1 MAVVNNS
8 LQLNDRMTPVLRSII
23 RALDTT
29 LEAMA
34 SVDSVAQKEFQSAQR
49 AIRAASRSVDEF
61 RVSISGAGS
70 QSRQS
75 FIHIVDGA
83 HNADNAMSGLVDQVK
98 ALAGAYL
105 GIQGV
110 SKLVQG
116 ADTFIG
122 NTARLGLL
130 VKEGEK
136 VQDIQ
141 TKIYEASQRSLTNY
155 NDMTNAVAQL
165 GITAAHSFSGNDEII
180 MFTEQLNK
188 QFKIAGTSAQAQSA
202 AMYQLTQAM
211 ASGRLQGDEFR
222 SIMENAPLLAA
233 TVAQH
238 MNLTFGQLREASSE
252 GKITADIIKKAL
264 LNPEAVEK
272 ATKMFNEMPMTFGDL
287 WTQVMNR
294 VNRGLEPLYIRL
306 REMWNN
312 PDMQTFLTQMTNGF
326 VNAINMGI
334 GLFNTLAG
342 IASFLYNNWSM
353 IAPAVYLVVGALTA
367 AKLASMAYN
376 TVIGISTA
384 LSTLYTAWLNMQ
396 TGGTFA
402 ATAAQY
408 GLNAA
413 LLACPITWIVLGIAA
428 IIAIIYAVVA
438 AINHFGDTSYS
449 VTGAIAA
456 AVMTLVALIWNALV
470 GLVTAMAQ
478 YLDFWSDLVAGVVE
492 FIYNAFTGGF
502 DSIWDGA
509 ANLIGNLISSF
520 LQLGKVVTTIIDAMF
535 GTDWTGGL
543 KSLQDKVTKWGK
555 NENALTVEKNLV
567 SNKVKESGLGRM
579 GYAETQSDAY
589 QWGKGKVQDIKDMFK
604 VGDKT
609 YSTMPLDAMNGIAG
623 NTAATADNTKKLTE
637 GINLADED
645 IELLKETAR
654 ISFVNRFTTMTPQI
668 TATFGDVHETADTKA
683 IMNVIEKSVM
693 DALESSLT

>member
-23 RALDTT
+23 RALDAT

-34 SVDSVAQKEFQSAQR
+34 SVDSVAQREFQGAQR
-49 AIRAASRSVDEF
+49 AIRAASQSVDQF
-61 RVSISGAGS
+61 RVSVTGAGT

-83 HNADNAMSGLVDQVK
+83 NNAEGAMSGLVNQVK

-110 SKLVQG
+110 GKLVQG

-122 NTARLGLL
+122 NTARLSLM
-130 VKEGEK
+130 VKEGER
-136 VQDIQ
+136 VEDLQ
-141 TKIYEASQRSLTNY
+141 TKIYEAAQRSTTNY
-155 NDMTNAVAQL
+155 NAMTAAVSKL

-180 MFTEQLNK
+180 AFTEALNK
-188 QFKIAGTSAQAQSA
+188 QFAIAGTGAQEQSA

-222 SIMENAPLLAA
+222 SIMENAPMLAA
-233 TVAQH
+233 TVAKH

-252 GKITADIIKKAL
+252 GKITSDIIKKAL

-272 ATKMFNEMPMTFGDL
+272 ATKMFNEMPMSFGQL
-287 WTQVMNR
+287 WTQVINR
-294 VNRGLEPLYIRL
+294 VNRGLEPLYMKL

-326 VNAINMGI
+326 VNLVNFGI
-334 GLFNTLAG
+334 QAFNVLASIG
-342 IASFLYNNWSM
+342 SFLYNNWSM

-376 TVIGISTA
+376 TVMGISTA
-384 LSTLYTAWLNMQ
+384 LSTLYTAWLAMQ
-396 TGGTFA
+396 TGSTFA

-438 AINHFGDTSYS
+438 AINHFAGTSFS

-456 AVMTLVALIWNALV
+456 AVMTMVALIWNAFV
-470 GLVTAMAQ
+470 GLITGMAQ
-478 YLDFWSDLVAGVVE
+478 FLDIFSNIVVSVVE
-492 FIYNAFTGGF
+492 WFYNAFNGGF
-502 DSIWDGA
+502 TSVGGAA
-509 ANLIGNLISSF
+509 ANLIGQLISWF

-535 GTDWTGGL
+535 GTNWTDGL
-543 KSLQDKVTKWGK
+543 SSLQDKVTKWGK
-555 NENALTVEKNLV
+555 KDTALNADRNLV
-567 SNKVKESGLGRM
+567 SNKVDESGLGRM
-579 GYAETQSDAY
+579 GYYDTQSNAY
-589 QWGKGKVQDIKDMFK
+589 DWAKGKVQDVKDMFK

-609 YSTMPLDAMNGIAG
+609 YNTMELDYMDAIAG
-623 NTAATADNTKKLTE
+623 NTASTAGNTKKLTE
-637 GINLADED
+637 GVSLSDED

-668 TATFGDVHETADTKA
+668 TASFGDVHETADTKA
-683 IMNVIEKSVM
+683 IMGVIEKSVI
-693 DALESSLT
+693 DALQSSLG